1 MVVLYGAVGMAVF
14 VAEPV
19 ERDGDFVFGELV
31 LLTRQHGQ
39 SSVFE
44 GYDTPKNEAQQD
56 ERSHTRSATIS

>member
-31 LLTRQHGQ
+31 LLNKATR
-39 SSVFE
+39 SVKHFR
-44 GYDTPKNEAQQD
+44 GYDTPKNEAQ
-56 ERSHTRSATIS
+56 